1 MASTNKTTN
10 YELSQFLG
18 SDKPAWLSD
27 YNADM
32 SKIDTAIKNA
42 ADAATAAGGEATS
55 AATAIG
61 TLTNLTTD
69 DKTSTVAAINE
80 VDSHADTAQNTAN
93 TASGLATNAITGVN
107 NLKAMFDLNSITSLT
122 GSSSQLSPSSTSV
135 TCAKNSDGSLAKIYG
150 RVRFSGGYN
159 GTITLKLSDTGL
171 RPTEAITFNG
181 CALRLASTSG
191 GNGTYTQSYTLNT
204 DGTITMSVGSSSST
218 SQTDVALIACLL
230 FIKDFGDVVPSN

>member
-42 ADAATAAGGEATS
+42 ADSATAAGGEAT
-55 AATAIG
+55 AATTAIG

-159 GTITLKLSDTGL
+159 GNITLTLSDTGL
-171 RPTEAITFNG
+171 RPTEPITFNG
-181 CALRLASTSG
+181 CALRLAATSS

-204 DGTITMSVGSSSST
+204 NGTITMTVGSSSST
-218 SQTDVALIACLL
+218 AQTDIALIACLL